1 MPPVREGPP
10 YPPGMTHSR
19 LRTDELAARDRY
31 KLLTGLVVPRPIAWV
46 GTLGEDGV
54 PNLAPFSFFNVA
66 ATSPPTLMIGPGATK
81 DTLANIRATGE
92 FTVSVVS
99 MENAEAMNASSAT
112 LARNEDEFVHAG
124 LTRASSDLIAAPWV
138 AESPA
143 AMECTLHSITD
154 FESGSMVLGTVVVFH
169 VREDLLDGTRIDQDG
184 LDPVGR
190 LAGYGYATTREQFEL
205 VRPD

>member
-1 MPPVREGPP
+1 
-10 YPPGMTHSR
+10 MTHSR

-169 VREDLLDGTRIDQDG
+169 VREVLLDGTRIDQDG